1 MTEKSLSDGRFADI
15 AENLKIVREKIAQ
28 AAVAS
33 GRNAEDIRLMA
44 VSKTVEPKYINFAI
58 SEGIDLIGENKVQE
72 FLSKRDELNLE
83 NCSAHLIG
91 HLQTNKVKQIIGKV
105 AMIQSVD
112 SLRLASEI
120 SKRAEEN
127 NICCDVLV
135 EVNVGGEKSKTG
147 IAFDEAEELV
157 SAISEMRNIKVC
169 GLMSVPPFDAD
180 LLKTRE
186 FFSKMHRM
194 FVDIRAKKLDNVN
207 INILS
212 LGMSGDFETAILEG
226 SNLVRVGSAI
236 FGARD
241 YR

>member
-1 MTEKSLSDGRFADI
+1 MTEKSLSDGMFADI
-15 AENLKIVREKIAQ
+15 AENLKAVREKIAR

-72 FLSKRDELNLE
+72 FLSKRDELNLK

-120 SKRAEEN
+120 SKRAGEI
-127 NICCDVLV
+127 NICCDILV
-135 EVNVGGEKSKTG
+135 EVNVGGEESKTG

-157 SAISEMRNIKVC
+157 SAISEMRNIKVR
-169 GLMSVPPFDAD
+169 GLMSVPPLDAE
-180 LLKTRE
+180 LSKTRE

-207 INILS
+207 IDILS